1 MNAAQ
6 PATNGSRR
14 PPAAWLGAHVR
25 VLEHVAYR
33 NFVHE
38 TVVLNLTT
46 GEYHGIDP
54 TGGRIL
60 DLLAREATLGA
71 AARTLAEQSERPLA
85 EVERDVCAVCEELRQ
100 RGLIEVKLNGSR

>member
-1 MNAAQ
+1 MNDAL
-6 PATNGSRR
+6 PATTGSGN
-14 PPAAWLGAHVR
+14 PAASLLGARVR
-25 VLEHVAYR
+25 VPEHVAYR

-38 TVVLNLTT
+38 TAVLDLTT

-60 DLLAREATLGA
+60 DLLAGNATLGA
-71 AARTLAEQSERPLA
+71 AAQSLADQSGRRLA
-85 EVERDVCAVCEELRQ
+85 DVERDVCAVCEDLRE